1 MTDSFAVHLGGG
13 AYLDASGK
21 IVFGAPTGAQI
32 YQAPGGFRLDAKK
45 LQDTFKDLSNILP
58 QSEEDKKKWMEWGVP
73 KNVVNFLAKISGV
86 AGIVATAVATYM
98 WAIGVLMTIMDLMTA
113 DDGMSPELGRTLTGF
128 KSQMQG
134 NEQIQ
139 RADRMIQMHADFD
152 GRIDRV
158 RGLLIT
164 GLVLAKPIGAA
175 RAQIFADMRAIVD
188 ELAVPLSRL
197 RDQEWATTYDTD
209 AYKGR
214 AFVAS
219 MLLVFERSDGTLA
232 PVPQQSPNV
241 TVFDYRLGVPMLLFG
256 ATTFTALIQIA
267 MPWFRSAGMYAG
279 QLRKTADAIDR
290 FVLRMQDESI
300 SRTEY
305 TATTVQQQDIWPL
318 VEIPTTGRPAFAG
331 DAYAVGAFDL
341 VRYNDAFLWERY
353 LAQFQAGED
362 TGPRG
367 LFNYRWYRPGAPLYD
382 PGHSLY
388 DIAAAANEQ
397 ARQDYANMQVAT
409 GMLRL
414 ISTAA
419 WLRFLSTPPDR
430 SQTVSGFA
438 GDSRIFRDEAP
449 TIAKSPSI
457 SPVGVIEHAATLK
470 RYDARNRVRI
480 TTQEP
485 GYVPAFRYRIV
496 LRTINS
502 LFGMEGWYNRDYVG
516 DVWRADYEPTQGD
529 PRCKRLRTELR
540 QNSILSEVVLYEGPS
555 PVQTVT
561 RDGRAT
567 LRATTFD
574 WYVPVVSP
582 WSPYTDVGTKKLAA
596 QFASGGGQKTM
607 LGTGGVSIHLIGDEA
622 LAPPAP
628 MQVMGGPAPLVA
640 TTAEEYLDLGDLI
653 TLYDASLD
661 KAERRHVQ
669 IKDVIVAWQLT
680 WIADKLEVRLFG
692 RPVDRPFQAHVVVE
706 ETVYSG
712 ETAPDSIGDILSDQQ
727 LLEKIHTPFV
737 AEMVNQLVFVP
748 EEFFRKEREA
758 IVESAKMWRE
768 FRRRYVER
776 APIGPGDPIEFLQE
790 SIRDL
795 AARSSS
801 TATLAATYGMRVEF
815 AMREA
820 PELWNAVLRET
831 QGNTAAS

>member
-21 IVFGAPTGAQI
+21 VVFGAPTGAQI

-58 QSEEDKKKWMEWGVP
+58 HSEEDKKKWMEWGVP
-73 KNVVNFLAKISGV
+73 TKVVNFLSKIAGV
-86 AGIVATAVATYM
+86 AGIVGTAVATYM
-98 WAIGVLMTIMDLMTA
+98 WTIGVLMTIMDLMNA
-113 DDGMSPELGRTLTGF
+113 DDGMSPELGIALTGI
-128 KSQMQG
+128 KSQLQG
-134 NEQIQ
+134 LEQIQ
-139 RADRMIQMHADFD
+139 RADKMIEMHAEFD

-158 RGLLIT
+158 LPLLVQ
-164 GLVLAKPIGAA
+164 LKVAKPSGAT
-175 RAQIFADMRAIVD
+175 RAQIFADMQTIVD

-214 AFVAS
+214 AFAS
-219 MLLVFERSDGTLA
+219 HLLVFERSDGTLA
-232 PVPQQSPNV
+232 PVPMQSPNV
-241 TVFDYRLGVPMLLFG
+241 TVFDYRLGVPMLLYG

-279 QLRKTADAIDR
+279 RLRKTADAIDR

-305 TATTVQQQDIWPL
+305 TPTTVQQQDIWPL
-318 VEIPTTGRPAFAG
+318 FEIPTIGAG
-331 DAYAVGAFDL
+331 AGWHPGTYAVGAFDL

-382 PGHSLY
+382 PGHNLY

-397 ARQDYANMQVAT
+397 ARQDYANLQVAT

-430 SQTVSGFA
+430 SQTVSGSA

-449 TIAKSPSI
+449 TTAKSPSI

-496 LRTINS
+496 LRTTHSAFAN
-502 LFGMEGWYNRDYVG
+502 GGWRNHSYVG
-516 DVWRADYEPTQGD
+516 DIWRADYEPTQGD
-529 PRCKRLRTELR
+529 PHCKRLRTELR

-555 PVQTVT
+555 PAQTVT
-561 RDGRAT
+561 RNGRAT

-607 LGTGGVSIHLIGDEA
+607 LGTGGVSIHLMGDEA
-622 LAPPAP
+622 MAPPAP

-669 IKDVIVAWQLT
+669 IEDVVVAWQLT

-692 RPVDRPFQAHVVVE
+692 RPEDRPFQAHVVVE

-712 ETAPDSIGDILSDQQ
+712 ETAPDNIGEILADQQ
-727 LLEKIHTPFV
+727 LLEQLHTPFV
-737 AEMVNQLVFVP
+737 AEIVNQLVFVP

-790 SIRDL
+790 SIREL
-795 AARSSS
+795 ATSSSS
-801 TATLAATYGMRVEF
+801 TATLAATLDMQVEF
-815 AMREA
+815 AMRQA
-820 PELWNAVLRET
+820 PELWNAAVREA
-831 QGNTAAS
+831 QRNTATS

>member
-13 AYLDASGK
+13 AYLDASGN

-32 YQAPGGFRLDAKK
+32 YQPPGGFRLDTKK

-58 QSEEDKKKWMEWGVP
+58 RNDSEKKKWIEWGVP
-73 KNVVNFLAKISGV
+73 LNVVNFLGRIAGV

-98 WAIGVLMTIMDLMTA
+98 WATGVLTAIMGAITA
-113 DDGMSPELGRTLTGF
+113 DDGMSPELGKALTGI
-128 KSQMQG
+128 KSQLQG
-134 NEQIQ
+134 LEQVQ
-139 RADRMIQMHADFD
+139 RADKMIEMHADFD

-158 RGLLIT
+158 RGLLTNLVVGKPT
-164 GLVLAKPIGAA
+164 GAT

-214 AFVAS
+214 AFAS
-219 MLLVFERSDGTLA
+219 NLLVFERSDGSLA
-232 PVPQQSPNV
+232 PVPMQSPNV
-241 TVFDYRLGVPMLLFG
+241 TVFDYRLGVPMLLYG
-256 ATTFTALIQIA
+256 ATTFTALTQIA

-305 TATTVQQQDIWPL
+305 TPTTVLQQQVWGIF
-318 VEIPTTGRPAFAG
+318 EIPTTGAG
-331 DAYAVGAFDL
+331 AWNPETYAVGAFDL

-353 LAQFQAGED
+353 LAQFQAGEE

-367 LFNYRWYRPGAPLYD
+367 LFNYHWTRPGAPLYD
-382 PGHSLY
+382 PAPSL
-388 DIAAAANEQ
+388 DDVAAAANEQ
-397 ARQDYANMQVAT
+397 ARQDYANLQVAT

-438 GDSRIFRDEAP
+438 GDSRIFRSEAP
-449 TIAKSPSI
+449 TKAKSPSI

-470 RYDARNRVRI
+470 RYDARNRVLI

-485 GYVPAFRYRIV
+485 GYVPAFHYRIV

-502 LFGMEGWYNRDYVG
+502 LFGKEGWHNRGYLDE
-516 DVWRADYEPTQGD
+516 VWRADYEPTQGD

-540 QNSILSEVVLYEGPS
+540 QNSILSQVLLYEGPS
-555 PVQTVT
+555 PAQTVSRSSPAT
-561 RDGRAT
+561 R
-567 LRATTFD
+567 LKATTFD

-582 WSPYTDVGTKKLAA
+582 WSSYIDVDTKNLAA
-596 QFASGGGQKTM
+596 KVGSGGGQKTM
-607 LGTGGVSIHLIGDEA
+607 LGTGGVSIHLMGVEA
-622 LAPPAP
+622 LSPPAP

-640 TTAEEYLDLGDLI
+640 TTAEEYRDLGDLI
-653 TLYDASLD
+653 TLHDASLD

-669 IKDVIVAWQLT
+669 IEDVVVAWQLNWT
-680 WIADKLEVRLFG
+680 ADKLEVRLFG
-692 RPVDRPFQAHVVVE
+692 RPEDRPFQAHVVVE

-712 ETAPDSIGDILSDQQ
+712 ETAPDNIGEILADQQ
-727 LLEKIHTPFV
+727 LREQLHTPFV

-758 IVESAKMWRE
+758 IVQSAKMWRE
-768 FRRRYVER
+768 FRRRFAEQG
-776 APIGPGDPIEFLQE
+776 PIGPGDPIEFLQE
-790 SIRDL
+790 SIREL

-801 TATLAATYGMRVEF
+801 TATLATTFDMQVEF
-815 AMREA
+815 AMRQA
-820 PELWNAVLRET
+820 PELWNAVIRE
-831 QGNTAAS
+831 A

>member
-21 IVFGAPTGAQI
+21 IVFGTPTGAQI
-32 YQAPGGFRLDAKK
+32 YQAPGGFRLDPKK

-58 QSEEDKKKWMEWGVP
+58 HSEEDKKKWMEWGVP
-73 KNVVNFLAKISGV
+73 KNIVNFLAKISGV
-86 AGIVATAVATYM
+86 AGIVGTAVATYM
-98 WAIGVLMTIMDLMTA
+98 WAVGVLMTIMDLMTA
-113 DDGMSPELGRTLTGF
+113 DDGMSPELGRALTGF

-158 RGLLIT
+158 RRLLIQ
-164 GLVLAKPIGAA
+164 LVIEKPIGAA
-175 RAQIFADMRAIVD
+175 RAQIFAGMRDIVD
-188 ELAVPLSRL
+188 ELAVPLSNL
-197 RDQEWATTYDTD
+197 RDQEWATTYDID

-214 AFVAS
+214 AFAS
-219 MLLVFERSDGTLA
+219 MLLVFERSDGSLA
-232 PVPQQSPNV
+232 PVPMQSPNV

-267 MPWFRSAGMYAG
+267 MPWFRSAGMYAE

-305 TATTVQQQDIWPL
+305 TPTTVLQQQVWPL
-318 VEIPTTGRPAFAG
+318 VEIPTTGAPAWNLG
-331 DAYAVGAFDL
+331 TYAVGAFDL

-353 LAQFQAGED
+353 VAQFQAGEE
-362 TGPRG
+362 TGQRG
-367 LFNYRWYRPGAPLYD
+367 LFNYHWSRPGAPPYD
-382 PGHSLY
+382 PSPNLG
-388 DIAAAANEQ
+388 DVAAAANEQ
-397 ARQDYANMQVAT
+397 VRQDYANLQVAT

-470 RYDARNRVRI
+470 RYDARDRVRI

-502 LFGMEGWYNRDYVG
+502 LFGMEGWYNRDYAG
-516 DVWRADYEPTQGD
+516 DIWRADYEPTQGD
-529 PRCKRLRTELR
+529 PRCKRLHTELR

-555 PVQTVT
+555 PIQTVT

-607 LGTGGVSIHLIGDEA
+607 LGTGGVSIHLMGDQAME
-622 LAPPAP
+622 PPVS
-628 MQVMGGPAPLVA
+628 MHLVGDPAPLVA

-653 TLYDASLD
+653 TLHDASLD

-669 IKDVIVAWQLT
+669 IKDVVVAWQLT

-692 RPVDRPFQAHVVVE
+692 RPEDRPFQAHVVVE

-712 ETAPDSIGDILSDQQ
+712 ETTPDSIGDILSDQQ

-768 FRRRYVER
+768 FLRRFAEQ

-790 SIRDL
+790 SIREL
-795 AARSSS
+795 ATRSSS
-801 TATLAATYGMRVEF
+801 TATLATTFDMRVEF
-815 AMREA
+815 AMRQA
-820 PELWNAVLRET
+820 PELWNAVLREA
-831 QGNTAAS
+831 QRKTAAS